1 MKTIIT
7 AVLLILAATA
17 AFAQCQSNRLTVKEE
32 LHDSASAIVGTVQ
45 SAQFIPESS
54 EHVDG
59 VRYTVHIDRLI
70 HGKTASQNASQDAV
84 IIFSENDTAKF
95 PMQIGKQYL
104 LFVHDDHGTATID
117 NCGNSGL
124 LQASAFENAN
134 QLKQY
139 ARNN

>member
-7 AVLLILAATA
+7 VVLLVLAATA
-17 AFAQCQSNRLTVKEE
+17 AFAQCQGNRLTVKEE
-32 LHDSASAIVGTVQ
+32 LHDSAAAIVGTVE
-45 SAQFIPESS
+45 SAQFVPESAD
-54 EHVDG
+54 HVDG
-59 VRYTVHIDRLI
+59 VRYVVRIDRLV
-70 HGKTASQNASQDAV
+70 HGKASQSAV
-84 IIFSENDTAKF
+84 TIFSENNADKF
-95 PMQIGKQYL
+95 PMQMGKQYL
-104 LFVHDDHGTATID
+104 LFIHDANGAAAVD

>member
-7 AVLLILAATA
+7 VVLLVLAATA
-17 AFAQCQSNRLTVKEE
+17 AFAQCQGDRLTVKEE
-32 LHDSASAIVGTVQ
+32 LHDSAAAIVGTVQ

-54 EHVDG
+54 DHVDG
-59 VRYTVHIDRLI
+59 VQYVVRIDRLI
-70 HGKTASQNASQDAV
+70 HGKAANQTAV
-84 IIFSENDTAKF
+84 TIFSENTTGKF

-104 LFVHDDHGTATID
+104 LFVHDANGAATVD

-124 LQASAFENAN
+124 LQASAFENAT

>member
-7 AVLLILAATA
+7 VVLLVLAATA
-17 AFAQCQSNRLTVKEE
+17 ALAQCQSNRLTVKEE
-32 LHDSASAIVGTVQ
+32 LHDSAAAIVGTVQ
-45 SAQFIPESS
+45 SAQFVPESS

-59 VRYTVHIDRLI
+59 VRYVVHVDRLI
-70 HGKTASQNASQDAV
+70 HGKAAGQDTV
-84 IIFSENDTAKF
+84 TIFSENDAQKF

-104 LFVHDDHGTATID
+104 LFVHDDNGTATID

-124 LQASAFENAN
+124 LQASAFENAG